1 MTSSLYIKE
10 QLCQKKERKEPQ
22 IFPSGIRQP
31 GLWIWEFSS
40 GIQDSYWKWESGI
53 HNVESRI
60 QDWFG
65 LPHMG
70 RHQPNQQLQVTFIKH
85 YSSIPISF
93 SSSRP
98 FPLFFPTFDMDKLR
112 KERL

>member
-10 QLCQKKERKEPQ
+10 QLCQKKKKRKKERSHQSSQVRLSGYGILE
-22 IFPSGIRQP
+22 IFPCGIRQP

-40 GIQDSYWKWESGI
+40 GIQDSYWKRESGI

-70 RHQPNQQLQVTFIKH
+70 RH
-85 YSSIPISF
+85 
-93 SSSRP
+93 
-98 FPLFFPTFDMDKLR
+98 
-112 KERL
+112 